1 MKKVFLL
8 IIILIGLI
16 IFAFNNFNDLKNEN
30 YSKELVISEENYEE
44 QVNAEVVLY
53 FLDQSNNIISE
64 TKNIDAN
71 NLIRNPYKY
80 VLNLA
85 KNEEESEIKKNL
97 LNRDYNIID
106 VYIEKNILNIVV
118 SNNFSEIY
126 SSDISTVKDIF
137 KRISNQ
143 FKEVSEVIIK
153 DESGNIL

>member
-126 SSDISTVKDIF
+126 SSDIATVKDIF

>member
-118 SNNFSEIY
+118 TY
-126 SSDISTVKDIF
+126 
-137 KRISNQ
+137 
-143 FKEVSEVIIK
+143 
-153 DESGNIL
+153 LL

>member
-30 YSKELVISEENYEE
+30 YSQELVISEENYEE

-126 SSDISTVKDIF
+126 SSDIATVKDIF